1 MALRYTH
8 VIWDFNGTLM
18 DDVDVAVASVNDM
31 LDKRGMA
38 RTDRA
43 AYVRMVTSPIIEYY
57 KKIFDLQVVPFAE
70 IQVEFLAGYEK
81 RIGQAGL
88 LPGVGRALARFAE
101 EGLQQCVI
109 SSFEQGRLRRMVED
123 LGIGGYF
130 SEVSGADNT
139 RAEGKVERGR
149 DWLAR
154 SGAVPRQVLVIG
166 DLVHDWEMARALGAD
181 CALIAAGHQ
190 HRQALE
196 RCGVPVFDSAGQ
208 MLEYLF
214 GKE

>member
-1 MALRYTH
+1 MQFTH

-31 LDKRGMA
+31 LDKRGMQ
-38 RTDRA
+38 RTTRA
-43 AYVRMVTSPIIEYY
+43 EYVHMITSPIIEYY
-57 KKIFDLQVVPFAE
+57 KKIFDLRTVSFE
-70 IQVEFLAGYEK
+70 DIQVEFLMGYEK
-81 RIGQAGL
+81 RIGRAGL
-88 LPGVGRALARFAE
+88 LPGVAQALARFSK
-101 EGLQQCVI
+101 EGLRQCVI

-149 DWLAR
+149 DWLRR
-154 SGAVPRQVLVIG
+154 SGAEPRQVLVIG
-166 DLVHDWEMARALGAD
+166 DLVHDWEMAQALGAG
-181 CALIAAGHQ
+181 CILIAAGHQ
-190 HRQALE
+190 HRRALE
-196 RCGVPVFDSAGQ
+196 RCGVPVFDNAGQ
-208 MLEYLF
+208 MLDDLF